1 MGQNLSRHHQRPL
14 KASRH
19 RSIEGDRRHDCF
31 PTPNIPLQKPLHVLR
46 TFQVMADFIGHALL
60 RIRQFKGQFTSKFF
74 QALHIVIDRQA
85 VFLGFFASLQS
96 LDLHLEQ
103 KELFKNH
110 PPLRLMTLLGI
121 FGKVHRKH
129 RGFPIQQAIFFDQ

>member
-1 MGQNLSRHHQRPL
+1 M
-14 KASRH
+14 
-19 RSIEGDRRHDCF
+19 
-31 PTPNIPLQKPLHVLR
+31 LR

-60 RIRQFKGQFTSKFF
+60 RIRQFKGQFTSKLF
-74 QALHIVIDRQA
+74 QALHIIIDRQA
-85 VFLGFFASLQS
+85 VFLGFFAFLQS

-110 PPLRLMTLLGI
+110 PTLRLMTLLGI
-121 FGKVHRKH
+121 FRKVHRKH